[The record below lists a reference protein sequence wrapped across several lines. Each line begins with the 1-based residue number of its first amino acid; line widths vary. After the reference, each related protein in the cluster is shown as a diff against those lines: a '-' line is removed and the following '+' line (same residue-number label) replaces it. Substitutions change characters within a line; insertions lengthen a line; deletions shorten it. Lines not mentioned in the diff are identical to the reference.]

1 MIATVDRKAEGSPPA
16 TPACAD
22 AGTYPRRQRAGRDS
36 PRAWTHPAETR
47 AGGLPEP
54 ARTALDGSTP
64 ALFRTCSGERV
75 ANRSE
80 DFSGRDPY
88 AGSGVMG
95 AWPALRIAQRT
106 APARPHI
113 RVRIPANQAPPR
125 VSTRS
130 VWGKIGRVGGR
141 E

>member
-36 PRAWTHPAETR
+36 PRAWTHTAETR

-75 ANRSE
+75 PARL
-80 DFSGRDPY
+80 GRMRQKPVQ
-88 AGSGVMG
+88 AAFPS
-95 AWPALRIAQRT
+95 LHAQRWT
-106 APARPHI
+106 DQLRRCFGRARE
-113 RVRIPANQAPPR
+113 
-125 VSTRS
+125 S
-130 VWGKIGRVGGR
+130 G
-141 E
+141 